1 MQIRLNLV
9 IALAAA
15 QLAFLSGIDALEP
28 KVGLLYCL
36 NFLTFSPCL
45 LLFLLFFSFVVVV
58 VALFKKKSLITP
70 LENHKK
76 RQPSNELIRVQKVL
90 VQLAL
95 HEGRSESRSQSEA
108 KIVRQFID

>member
-45 LLFLLFFSFVVVV
+45 LLFLLFFFSFVVVV
-58 VALFKKKSLITP
+58 VALFKTNL
-70 LENHKK
+70 
-76 RQPSNELIRVQKVL
+76 
-90 VQLAL
+90 
-95 HEGRSESRSQSEA
+95 
-108 KIVRQFID
+108 